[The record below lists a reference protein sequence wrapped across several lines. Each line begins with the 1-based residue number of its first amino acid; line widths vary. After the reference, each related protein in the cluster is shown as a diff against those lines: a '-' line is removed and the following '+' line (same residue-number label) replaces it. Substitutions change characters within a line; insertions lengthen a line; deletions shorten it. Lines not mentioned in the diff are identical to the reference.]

1 MQKKNLGAEFQ
12 DLRVRVELVRDGDS
26 HESPVIKCSKD
37 AGKLMQHL
45 VKKDREHFICIH
57 LNTRNIVVGIE
68 TVAIGTLN
76 ACGISSREVFKAA
89 ILNSAAAVILV
100 HNHVSGNPLAS
111 KDDIEITKRLVK
123 SGKILGIEVLD
134 HIIIGNKEHFS
145 FKDRGMI

>member
-1 MQKKNLGAEFQ
+1 MQKENLGAEFQ
-12 DLRVRVELVRDGDS
+12 DLKVRVELVRDGDY
-26 HESPVIKCSKD
+26 HVGPVIKCSKD
-37 AGKLMQHL
+37 AGKLMQYL

-89 ILNSAAAVILV
+89 ILSSAAGVILV

-111 KDDIEITKRLVK
+111 EDDVEITKGLVK

-134 HIIIGNKEHFS
+134 HIIIGDKEHFS

>member
-1 MQKKNLGAEFQ
+1 MQKETLKDSLHV
-12 DLRVRVELVRDGDS
+12 LRVSVELVREGNCDKR
-26 HESPVIKCSKD
+26 PAVKCAKD
-37 AGKLMQHL
+37 VEELMQHL

-89 ILNSAAAVILV
+89 ILSSAAAVILV

-111 KDDIEITKRLVK
+111 RDDIEITKRLAEG
-123 SGKILGIEVLD
+123 GKILGIEVLD
-134 HIIIGNKEHFS
+134 HIIIGDKEHFS
-145 FKDRGMI
+145 FKDKGMI

>member
-1 MQKKNLGAEFQ
+1 MQKETLKDSLHV
-12 DLRVRVELVRDGDS
+12 LRVSVELVREGNCDEGP
-26 HESPVIKCSKD
+26 PVRCAKD
-37 AGKLMQHL
+37 VEKLMQHL

-89 ILNSAAAVILV
+89 ILNSVAAVILV

-134 HIIIGNKEHFS
+134 HIIIGSKEHFS
-145 FKDRGMI
+145 FKDKGMI

>member
-1 MQKKNLGAEFQ
+1 MQKETLKDSLNV
-12 DLRVRVELVRDGDS
+12 LRVSVELVREGNCDEG
-26 HESPVIKCSKD
+26 PAVRCAKD
-37 AGKLMQHL
+37 VEELMQHL

-89 ILNSAAAVILV
+89 ILSSAAAVILV
-100 HNHVSGNPLAS
+100 HNHVSGNPSAS
-111 KDDIEITKRLVK
+111 QDDIEITKRLAEA
-123 SGKILGIEVLD
+123 GKILGIEVLD
-134 HIIIGNKEHFS
+134 HIIIGSKEHFS

>member
-1 MQKKNLGAEFQ
+1 MQKENLGAEFQ
-12 DLRVRVELVRDGDS
+12 DLKVRVELVRDGDT
-26 HESPVIKCSKD
+26 HEGPVIKRAED
-37 AGKLMQHL
+37 VGKLMQYL

-76 ACGISSREVFKAA
+76 VCGISSREVFKAA
-89 ILNSAAAVILV
+89 ILSSAAGVILV

-111 KDDIEITKRLVK
+111 QDDIEITKRLVE

-134 HIIIGNKEHFS
+134 HIIIGSKEHFS